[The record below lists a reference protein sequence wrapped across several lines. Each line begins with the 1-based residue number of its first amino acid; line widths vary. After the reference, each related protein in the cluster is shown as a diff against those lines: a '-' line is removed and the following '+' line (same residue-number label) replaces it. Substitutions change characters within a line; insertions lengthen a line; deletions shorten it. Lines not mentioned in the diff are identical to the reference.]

1 MSLSIRQLQIVHTV
15 ASSGSVTSAAHAL
28 GISQPAVSMMLR
40 ECSREA
46 GFPMFVR
53 KQGRLQPTAETRI
66 LIAELERVFDGID
79 RIGRLIEDMGDTH
92 VGSIQIAATAT
103 LANNILPAAVA
114 AFQASRPRIQ
124 ITIRTTD
131 NPGVIQSVVRDEV
144 DLGLALSPL
153 AQHDARAVEL
163 CTADLV
169 VVVNPTHPLADR
181 TVVEAADLAPYPLI
195 SFSRSQPLGALVD
208 QVFRQAGTPR
218 RVAIEVNQSSVACA
232 LARGGRRLGHRP
244 VLVDRRTRDRDRL
257 SEIRAEDCVEC
268 ANPDLAQLVVV
279 AAGAS
284 VPRDPQAHRPVFAG
298 TRRSQR
304 GRDQSRC
311 DIAGAFPHP
320 TDWAVRF

>member
-28 GISQPAVSMMLR
+28 SISQPAVSMMLR

-232 LARGGRRLGHRP
+232 LARAGAGVSVIDPFWLIDAREIGIVCLKFEPKTALSAQILISRSSSLSRPARLF
-244 VLVDRRTRDRDRL
+244 LATLRRTVQSL
-257 SEIRAEDCVEC
+257 Q
-268 ANPDLAQLVVV
+268 AQGVLNEVGTSP
-279 AAGAS
+279 GA
-284 VPRDPQAHRPVFAG
+284 R
-298 TRRSQR
+298 
-304 GRDQSRC
+304 
-311 DIAGAFPHP
+311 
-320 TDWAVRF
+320 

>member
-1 MSLSIRQLQIVHTV
+1 M
-15 ASSGSVTSAAHAL
+15 TSAAHAL

-53 KQGRLQPTAETRI
+53 KQGRLQPTAETRV
-66 LIAELERVFDGID
+66 LLAELERVFDGVD

-232 LARGGRRLGHRP
+232 LARAGAGVSVIDPFWLIDAREIGIVCLKFVPKTALSAQILISRSSSLSRPARLF
-244 VLVDRRTRDRDRL
+244 LATLRRTVQSL
-257 SEIRAEDCVEC
+257 Q
-268 ANPDLAQLVVV
+268 AQGVLNEVGTSP
-279 AAGAS
+279 GA
-284 VPRDPQAHRPVFAG
+284 R
-298 TRRSQR
+298 
-304 GRDQSRC
+304 
-311 DIAGAFPHP
+311 
-320 TDWAVRF
+320 

>member
-1 MSLSIRQLQIVHTV
+1 MQIVHTV

-53 KQGRLQPTAETRI
+53 KQGRLQPTAETRV
-66 LIAELERVFDGID
+66 LLAELERVFDGVD

-232 LARGGRRLGHRP
+232 LARAGAGVSVIDPFWLIDAREIGIVCLKFVPKTALSAQILISRSSSLSRPARLF
-244 VLVDRRTRDRDRL
+244 LATLRRTVQSL
-257 SEIRAEDCVEC
+257 Q
-268 ANPDLAQLVVV
+268 AQGVLNEVGTSP
-279 AAGAS
+279 GA
-284 VPRDPQAHRPVFAG
+284 R
-298 TRRSQR
+298 
-304 GRDQSRC
+304 
-311 DIAGAFPHP
+311 
-320 TDWAVRF
+320 

>member
-15 ASSGSVTSAAHAL
+15 AISGSVTSAAQAL

-53 KQGRLQPTAETRI
+53 KQGRLQPTAETRV
-66 LIAELERVFDGID
+66 LLAELERVFDGVD
-79 RIGRLIEDMGDTH
+79 RIGRLIEDMGDTN

-114 AFQASRPRIQ
+114 AFQQSRPRIQ

-153 AQHDARAVEL
+153 AQHDARAIEL

-169 VVVNPTHPLADR
+169 VVVNPSHPLAER

-232 LARGGRRLGHRP
+232 LARAGAGVAVIDPFWLIDAREIGIVCLTFAPKTALSAQILISRSSSLSRPARLF
-244 VLVDRRTRDRDRL
+244 LATLRRTVQSL
-257 SEIRAEDCVEC
+257 Q
-268 ANPDLAQLVVV
+268 AQGVLKDV
-279 AAGAS
+279 GTS
-284 VPRDPQAHRPVFAG
+284 PGPR
-298 TRRSQR
+298 
-304 GRDQSRC
+304 
-311 DIAGAFPHP
+311 
-320 TDWAVRF
+320 

>member
-53 KQGRLQPTAETRI
+53 KQGRLQPTAETRV
-66 LIAELERVFDGID
+66 LLAELERVFDGVD

-232 LARGGRRLGHRP
+232 LARAGAGVSVIDPFWLIDAREIGIVCLKFVPKTALSAQILISRSSSLSRPARLF
-244 VLVDRRTRDRDRL
+244 LATLRRTVQSL
-257 SEIRAEDCVEC
+257 Q
-268 ANPDLAQLVVV
+268 AQGVLNEVGTSP
-279 AAGAS
+279 GA
-284 VPRDPQAHRPVFAG
+284 R
-298 TRRSQR
+298 
-304 GRDQSRC
+304 
-311 DIAGAFPHP
+311 
-320 TDWAVRF
+320 